1 MNLRDFEYII
11 AVADEEHFGRASE
24 KCNVSQP
31 ALSGQIK
38 KLEETLGVKI
48 FERTNRRVSVT
59 PIGREIVEKAR
70 RLLTMADEIRDT
82 AAAASDPLAGHI
94 RLGTIPTIGPYL
106 LPSILRPI
114 KQELPKLDIS
124 LAEDV
129 TQSLERRLIL
139 GDIDA
144 AITATVPD
152 VQGVE
157 SIDLYTEPFLAA
169 LPKGHELSKSKKLD
183 IDDLDSA
190 ELLLLRDGH
199 CLSDQVAELCGLARG
214 QIVALDT
221 QASSLETIIGLVAA
235 GTGITL
241 LPSLAASQ
249 GGGVRS
255 KLSIR
260 PIDDKHAA
268 RAIRLVFRESYPKRE
283 LIEVIAD
290 VIKKCAKEIM

>member
-11 AVADEEHFGRASE
+11 AVADEEHFGRASD

-38 KLEETLGVKI
+38 KLEETLGVKV

-70 RLLTMADEIRDT
+70 HLLAMADEIRDT

-114 KQELPKLDIS
+114 KQALPKLDIS

-139 GDIDA
+139 GDIDV
-144 AITATVPD
+144 AITATVTG

-169 LPKGHELSKSKKLD
+169 LPEGHALCKIKKLN
-183 IDDLDSA
+183 IEDLDSA

-255 KLSIR
+255 KLIIR

-290 VIKKCAKEIM
+290 VIKSCAKEIM

>member
-11 AVADEEHFGRASE
+11 AVADEEHFGRASD

-38 KLEETLGVKI
+38 KLEDTLGVKI

-70 RLLTMADEIRDT
+70 RLLAMADEICDT
-82 AAAASDPLAGHI
+82 AAAAADPLAGHV

-106 LPSILRPI
+106 LPSILHPI
-114 KQELPKLDIS
+114 KSALPKLDVS
-124 LAEDV
+124 LSEDV
-129 TQSLERRLIL
+129 TQSLERRLAS
-139 GDIDA
+139 GEIDA

-152 VQGVE
+152 VQGLR
-157 SIDLYTEPFLAA
+157 SLDLYTERFLAA
-169 LPKGHELSKSKKLD
+169 VPADHALAAKKKLS
-183 IDDLDSA
+183 IQDLDTS

-199 CLSDQVAELCGLARG
+199 CLSDQVAKLCGLARG
-214 QIVALDT
+214 HVVALDT

-241 LPSLAASQ
+241 LPALAVSE

-255 KLSIR
+255 KLAFR
-260 PIDDKHAA
+260 PINDDNAA
-268 RAIRLVFRESYPKRE
+268 RAVRMIFRESYPKKE
-283 LIEVIAD
+283 LLEVIAG
-290 VIKKCAKEIM
+290 VIKKCFAELK

>member
-11 AVADEEHFGRASE
+11 AVADEEHFGRASD

-38 KLEETLGVKI
+38 KLEQTLGVKI

-59 PIGREIVEKAR
+59 PVGREIVEKAR

-114 KQELPKLDIS
+114 KSALPKLDIS

-129 TQSLERRLIL
+129 TQSLERRLVL

-144 AITATVPD
+144 AITATVPG
-152 VQGVE
+152 VPGVE

-169 LPKGHELSKSKKLD
+169 FPEGYALGSRKELA

-241 LPSLAASQ
+241 LPSLAVSQ

-255 KLSIR
+255 KLAIR
-260 PIDDKHAA
+260 PINDKHAA

-283 LIEVIAD
+283 LINMIAD
-290 VIKKCAKEIM
+290 VIKKSAQELL

>member
-11 AVADEEHFGRASE
+11 AVADEEHFGRASDT
-24 KCNVSQP
+24 CNVSQP

-114 KQELPKLDIS
+114 KSALPKLDVS

-152 VQGVE
+152 VHGVE

-169 LPKGHELSKSKKLD
+169 LPEGHDLAKCDKLS
-183 IDDLDSA
+183 IDDLDSS

-199 CLSDQVAELCGLARG
+199 CLSDQVAQLCGLARG

-235 GTGITL
+235 GAGITL
-241 LPSLAASQ
+241 LPSLAVSQ

-255 KLSIR
+255 KLVVR
-260 PIDDKHAA
+260 PIDNKDAS
-268 RAIRLVFRESYPKRE
+268 RAVRLIFRESYPKKQ
-283 LIEVIAD
+283 LLEVVAQ
-290 VIKKCAKEIM
+290 VIKDSVPDLS

>member
-11 AVADEEHFGRASE
+11 AVADEEHFGRASD

-48 FERTNRRVSVT
+48 FERTNRRVTVT

-70 RLLTMADEIRDT
+70 RLLTMADEIRDM
-82 AAAASDPLAGHI
+82 AAAAADPLAGNI

-114 KQELPKLDIS
+114 KSEFPKLEIS

-129 TQSLERRLIL
+129 TQSLEQRLVL

-144 AITATVPD
+144 AITATAPA

-157 SIDLYTEPFLAA
+157 SIALYTEPFLAA
-169 LPKGHELSKSKKLD
+169 LPEGHALGKSKKLD
-183 IDDLDSA
+183 IEHFDTK

-241 LPSLAASQ
+241 LPSLASSQ

-255 KLSIR
+255 KLIIR
-260 PIDDKHAA
+260 PINNKLAA
-268 RAIRLVFRESYPKRE
+268 RDVRLVFRESYPKRE
-283 LIEVIAD
+283 LIERIAD
-290 VIKKCAKEIM
+290 VIKECARELM